1 MKKYIFFIVVLVL
14 LMCSCFKHK
23 VLAPQKILLFGD
35 SISIIGVPDSSI
47 LTKFINSDED
57 YTYIFNNM
65 VSMSLILEPPA
76 IYHCFILEHVG
87 SDKQL
92 YYLKIDDA
100 MKYNW
105 IPPYDSINYDLGLDF
120 IKTEMAGCSIKSNY
134 DGLSMHFKPDTA
146 MKWSSK
152 YEQIPSLR
160 MNSEKYNEIVS
171 QCNDAIELSDY
182 YNHSLFFQNNDFVRE
197 EDKTCLLDL
206 LLRTTQIQ
214 FVDYFFDFEVVKNG
228 IDIYPIYLGW
238 IAGPLSY
245 STYKVPS
252 FSTFDTTL
260 KKCCDHLNFYEQTYI
275 SDHSSKDNRRTI
287 SRYLLDMNSSNLN
300 YIVNNLKE
308 IENLY
313 NKSSMMFFSHRP
325 HEDFRI
331 FFFNITYDENNKI
344 TIEKNYYNKEYITT
358 TRIRGYL

>member
-1 MKKYIFFIVVLVL
+1 MKNYFFFIVVCVL
-14 LMCSCFKHK
+14 LMCSCLKHK
-23 VLAPQKILLFGD
+23 ELAPQKILLFGD
-35 SISIIGVPDSSI
+35 SISIIGVPDSVI
-47 LTKFINSDED
+47 LTKFNNSDED

-120 IKTEMAGCSIKSNY
+120 IKTEMAGCTIQSKY
-134 DGLSMHFKPDTA
+134 DGRSMHIKPDTA

-182 YNHSLFFQNNDFVRE
+182 YNHSLFFQNKEFVSE

-206 LLRTTQIQ
+206 LIRTTQIQ
-214 FVDYFFDFEVVKNG
+214 FVDYFFDFEVVKN
-228 IDIYPIYLGW
+228 DPIYLGW
-238 IAGPLSY
+238 KVGPLVY

-252 FSTFDTTL
+252 FCTFDTSL
-260 KKCCDHLNFYEQTYI
+260 KKCCEHLNFYEQTYI
-275 SDHSSKDNRRTI
+275 SDHSSKDTRRTI

-331 FFFNITYDENNKI
+331 FFFNITYDDNNKI

>member
-1 MKKYIFFIVVLVL
+1 MKNYLFFIVVYVL

-23 VLAPQKILLFGD
+23 ELASPKILLLGD
-35 SISIIGVPDSSI
+35 SICMFGVPDSTI

-57 YTYIFNNM
+57 YTYIFNNL

-76 IYHCFILEHVG
+76 IYHCFILEQVG

-105 IPPYDSINYDLGLDF
+105 IPPYDSINYDLSLDF
-120 IKTEMAGCSIKSNY
+120 IKTEMAGCTIKSRY
-134 DGLSMHFKPDTA
+134 DGRAIHIEPDIA

-152 YEQIPSLR
+152 YEQLPSLR
-160 MNSEKYNEIVS
+160 INSEKYNEIVS

-182 YNHSLFFQNNDFVRE
+182 YNHSLFFQNNDFVSE
-197 EDKTCLLDL
+197 EDKTCMLDL

-228 IDIYPIYLGW
+228 IDIYPIYLGYVD
-238 IAGPLSY
+238 APLVY

-252 FSTFDTTL
+252 FSTFETTL
-260 KKCCDHLNFYEQTYI
+260 KKCYERLKFHEQTYI
-275 SDHSSKDNRRTI
+275 SDHSNSDQRRTV
-287 SRYLLDMNSSNLN
+287 SRYILDMNTINLN
-300 YIVNNLKE
+300 FIVNNINE
-308 IENLY
+308 IKNLY
-313 NKSSMMFFSHRP
+313 YNSSLMFFSHRP
-325 HEDFRI
+325 HEDLRL
-331 FFFNITYDENNKI
+331 FFFNIKYDENNKI

-358 TRIRGYL
+358 TRIRGYY